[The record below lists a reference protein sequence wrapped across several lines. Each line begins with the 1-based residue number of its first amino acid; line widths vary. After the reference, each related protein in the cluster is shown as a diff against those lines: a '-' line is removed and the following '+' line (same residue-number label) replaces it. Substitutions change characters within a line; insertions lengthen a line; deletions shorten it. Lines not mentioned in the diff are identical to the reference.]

1 VASSKSTISGASR
14 IVLTPLSTICG
25 GFLNAA
31 F

>member
-1 VASSKSTISGASR
+1 MSGASR
-14 IVLTPLSTICG
+14 VVLTTLNTICG